1 MKHAEAFRRIKEKGS
16 ILVTGGG
23 AFNTYLTDRIEAL
36 SGREITVPEASII
49 NYKEA
54 LVFGFL
60 AVLYQCDRVNIFNSA
75 TGSLRNNI
83 GGALYKAG

>member
-1 MKHAEAFRRIKEKGS
+1 MMHAEAFKGIKEEGS

-23 AFNTYLTDRIEAL
+23 AFNTYLTDRIAAL
-36 SGREITVPEASII
+36 SGRKITVPEASII

-60 AVLYQCDRVNIFNSA
+60 AALYQNNRVNIFNSA